1 MWTDERIIRLAS
13 EFVPVADEVFR
24 LQSDADPES
33 RFFQSVA
40 DHGHYRQK
48 GGTRQGIYICTPNGK
63 LLGSVNSLD
72 ADVVLKLM
80 RNGLTAWRALQQ
92 SQRLAAPAERFKPDR
107 RWELNY
113 PEDGLVLT
121 SVSRDLESTDA
132 EFPTRTPFWN
142 RDHVWFTRDEASM
155 WLPEERIVGARH
167 TVPQEIGR
175 RLARLHLVDDV
186 RGQTIPYAP
195 QEVRAAQFNTEIL
208 SKDAS
213 RLHIRISGH
222 TEAQSDGPWLLQESI
237 WVPEHEHPHGMRTD
251 LLGRA
256 VFDLESQWVVE
267 FELFARGEWFGRTQF
282 NGRKG
287 DDAHGLIGFMFTL
300 APRRNT
306 SRVPPGFVDSYN
318 ASWITRP

>member
-1 MWTDERIIRLAS
+1 MWTDERILRLAS

-24 LQSDADPES
+24 LQSAADPES
-33 RFFQSVA
+33 RFFQSIA

-48 GGTRQGIYICTPNGK
+48 GGTRQGIYICTPDGK

-72 ADVVLKLM
+72 ADVVLELM
-80 RNGLTAWRALQQ
+80 RNGLTAWRALPQ
-92 SQRLAAPAERFKPDR
+92 SQQLAAPVERFKPER

-113 PEDGLVLT
+113 PENGLVLT
-121 SVSRDLESTDA
+121 SVSRDLEITGA
-132 EFPTRTPFWN
+132 EFPTRTPYWN
-142 RDHVWFTRDEASM
+142 RDHVWFSRDEALQ
-155 WLPEERIVGARH
+155 WLRERRRVGARH
-167 TVPQEIGR
+167 SVPQEIGM

-195 QEVRAAQFNTEIL
+195 QEVRAVQFETEIL
-208 SKDAS
+208 SENTS

-222 TEAQSDGPWLLQESI
+222 TEAQSDGSWLIEDSI
-237 WVPEHEHPHGMRTD
+237 WVPQHEHPHGMGTD

-256 VFDLESQWVVE
+256 VFDLECQAFVE
-267 FELFARGEWFGRTQF
+267 FELYARGEWSGRTQF

>member
-1 MWTDERIIRLAS
+1 VWTDKRIIRLAS

-24 LQSDADPES
+24 LQSDADSES
-33 RFFQSVA
+33 RFFQSIA
-40 DHGHYRQK
+40 DRGHYRGK

-63 LLGSVNSLD
+63 LLASVNSLD

-80 RNGLTAWRALQQ
+80 RNGLTAWRALPQ
-92 SQRLAAPAERFKPDR
+92 SQQLASPAGRFKSDR
-107 RWELNY
+107 RWESNY
-113 PEDGLVLT
+113 PDDGLVLA
-121 SVSRDLESTDA
+121 SVSRDLEAKGAD
-132 EFPTRTPFWN
+132 FPTRTPFWN

-155 WLPEERIVGARH
+155 WLPQKRKVGAH
-167 TVPQEIGR
+167 HSVPHEIGM
-175 RLARLHLVDDV
+175 RLVRLHLVDAV

-208 SKDAS
+208 SRDAS
-213 RLHIRISGH
+213 RLHLRISGH

-256 VFDLESQWVVE
+256 VFDLESQSFVE
-267 FELFARGEWFGRTQF
+267 FELFARGEWSGRTQF

-287 DDAHGLIGFMFTL
+287 DDAHGLIGFIFTL
-300 APRRNT
+300 APRRDP

>member
-33 RFFQSVA
+33 RFFQSIA
-40 DHGHYRQK
+40 DRGHYRRK

-72 ADVVLKLM
+72 ADVVLKVM
-80 RNGLTAWRALQQ
+80 RNGLTAWRSLHQAKK
-92 SQRLAAPAERFKPDR
+92 LAPPIERFKPDR
-107 RWELNY
+107 RWEFNY
-113 PEDGLVLT
+113 PEDGLILT
-121 SVSRDLESTDA
+121 SVSRDIESSGA

-142 RDHVWFTRDEASM
+142 RDHVWFTSDEASM
-155 WLPEERIVGARH
+155 WLPDERMVGARCS
-167 TVPQEIGR
+167 VPQEIGM
-175 RLARLHLVDDV
+175 RLARLHLVDAV

-195 QEVRAAQFNTEIL
+195 QEVRAAHFHTEIL
-208 SKDAS
+208 SENAS

-222 TEAQSDGPWLLQESI
+222 TEAQSDGSWLLENSI
-237 WVPEHEHPHGMRTD
+237 WVPQHEHSHGMRTD

-256 VFDLESQWVVE
+256 VFDLESQSFVE
-267 FELFARGEWFGRTQF
+267 FELFARGDWSGRTQF
-282 NGRKG
+282 NGRRG
-287 DDAHGLIGFMFTL
+287 DDAHGLIGFVFTL
-300 APRRNT
+300 APRRNA

-318 ASWITRP
+318 ATWIARP